1 MTDQTQDVEAN
12 VDENEIVSEASMS
25 DNPKD
30 AEVASVTGVKAA
42 ANVTKKQS
50 PPKTKAGMIQG
61 LMTKMQTMSK
71 ASLNANYGPMNAM
84 MDKGY
89 GRNEEVEA
97 TDEVIAEAEYDFSGD
112 LNALVE
118 SEATLSDGFKD
129 KAATIFEAAVKSKL
143 GEEIARIEESY
154 ATELAEEI
162 ASTKS
167 DLVEKIDSYL
177 NYVVENWMSENQVAI
192 QTGLRS
198 EIAEN
203 FMNGLKDLFVESYV
217 EVPESKVDLVD
228 DLAEQVEELET
239 ALNSQTAKNIEMTE
253 ELELFQRYEVI
264 REHAHGLAETEVEKL
279 ASLAEDLD
287 FVDEETFSAKVKT
300 IKESYFTKEVKTAE
314 VGDDLVE
321 DTADNAVE
329 VSSAMDSYLQAL
341 KKSS

>member
-1 MTDQTQDVEAN
+1 MTDQNQDEMIAD

-25 DNPKD
+25 DDPKN
-30 AEVASVTGVKAA
+30 AETASVTGVAKA
-42 ANVTKKQS
+42 ANVTTKQS
-50 PPKTKAGMIQG
+50 PPKTKAGMINAV
-61 LMTKMQTMSK
+61 MAKMQNMSK
-71 ASLNANYGPMNAM
+71 AKLQASYGGYMSDDVNAESFEG
-84 MDKGY
+84 
-89 GRNEEVEA
+89 EA
-97 TDEVIAEAEYDFSGD
+97 VAEDAVEYDFSGD

-143 GEEIARIEESY
+143 SEEISRIEESY
-154 ATELAEEI
+154 SVELAEEI

-177 NYVVENWMSENQVAI
+177 NYVVENWMKENQIAI
-192 QTGLRS
+192 QSGLRA

-217 EVPESKVDLVD
+217 DVPEAKEDLVD
-228 DLAEQVEELET
+228 DLAEQVEELES

-279 ASLAEDLD
+279 AKLAEDLD
-287 FVDEETFSAKVKT
+287 YIDEETFSAKVKT
-300 IKESYFTKEVKTAE
+300 IKDSYFTKEAKPLE
-314 VGDDLVE
+314 VGADLVE
-321 DTADNAVE
+321 ETTADAE
-329 VSSAMDSYLQAL
+329 VSSSMDVYLQAL
-341 KKSS
+341 RKTS

>member
-1 MTDQTQDVEAN
+1 MTDKNQDEMAN
-12 VDENEIVSEASMS
+12 VDENEIVSEASLS

-30 AEVASVTGVKAA
+30 AEQASVTGVKAA
-42 ANVTKKQS
+42 ANATKQTQ

-61 LMTKMQTMSK
+61 LMTKMQSMSK
-71 ASLNANYGPMNAM
+71 SSLNANYGSMMKMNAN
-84 MDKGY
+84 Y
-89 GRNEEVEA
+89 EEVEA

-154 ATELAEEI
+154 GVELEEEI

-192 QTGLRS
+192 QSGLRS

-217 EVPESKVDLVD
+217 DVPESKVDLVD

-239 ALNSQTAKNIEMTE
+239 ALNSQTSKNIEMTE

-279 ASLAEDLD
+279 AALAEDLD
-287 FVDEETFSAKVKT
+287 FIDEETFSAKVKT
-300 IKESYFTKEVKTAE
+300 IKESYFSKEVKSAE
-314 VGDDLVE
+314 VVDDLIE
-321 DTADNAVE
+321 STADNSVE
-329 VSSAMDSYLQAL
+329 VSSVMDSYLQAL

>member
-30 AEVASVTGVKAA
+30 AEAASVTGVKAA
-42 ANVTKKQS
+42 ANVTKKAS

-61 LMTKMQTMSK
+61 IMTKLQSKSK
-71 ASLNANYGPMNAM
+71 ASLAA
-84 MDKGY
+84 GY
-89 GRNEEVEA
+89 EMYMKDDVDEETFEGEAVVE
-97 TDEVIAEAEYDFSGD
+97 TQEAEYDFSGD

-217 EVPESKVDLVD
+217 DVPESKVDLVD

-279 ASLAEDLD
+279 AKLAEDLD

-321 DTADNAVE
+321 DTTDTSVE
-329 VSSAMDSYLQAL
+329 VSSVMDSYLQAL

>member
-30 AEVASVTGVKAA
+30 AEAASVTGVKAA

-61 LMTKMQTMSK
+61 IMTKLQSKSK
-71 ASLNANYGPMNAM
+71 AQLAA
-84 MDKGY
+84 GY
-89 GRNEEVEA
+89 ESYMEDADVAEDLEAVVE
-97 TDEVIAEAEYDFSGD
+97 TQEAEYDFSGD

-143 GEEIARIEESY
+143 SEEIARIEESY

-279 ASLAEDLD
+279 AKLAEDLD

-321 DTADNAVE
+321 DTADNSVE
-329 VSSAMDSYLQAL
+329 VSSVMDSYLQAL

>member
-1 MTDQTQDVEAN
+1 MTDQNQDEMAN

-25 DNPKD
+25 DDPKN
-30 AEVASVTGVKAA
+30 AETASVTGVAKA
-42 ANVTKKQS
+42 ANVTTKQS
-50 PPKTKAGMIQG
+50 PPKTKAGMINAV
-61 LMTKMQTMSK
+61 MAKMQNMSK
-71 ASLNANYGPMNAM
+71 AKLQASYGGYMSDDVNAESFEG
-84 MDKGY
+84 
-89 GRNEEVEA
+89 EA
-97 TDEVIAEAEYDFSGD
+97 VAEDAAEYDFSGD

-129 KAATIFEAAVKSKL
+129 KAATIFEAAIKSKL
-143 GEEIARIEESY
+143 SEEISRIEESY
-154 ATELAEEI
+154 SVELAEEI

-177 NYVVENWMSENQVAI
+177 NYVVENWMKENQIAI
-192 QTGLRS
+192 QSGLRA

-217 EVPESKVDLVD
+217 DVPEAKEDLVD

-279 ASLAEDLD
+279 AKLAEDLD
-287 FVDEETFSAKVKT
+287 YIDEETFSAKVKT
-300 IKESYFTKEVKTAE
+300 IKDSYFTKEAKTLE
-314 VGDDLVE
+314 VGADLVE
-321 DTADNAVE
+321 ETTADAE
-329 VSSAMDSYLQAL
+329 VSSSMDVYLQAL
-341 KKSS
+341 RKTS

>member
-1 MTDQTQDVEAN
+1 MTDQNQDEMAN

-25 DNPKD
+25 DDPKN
-30 AEVASVTGVKAA
+30 AETASVTGVAKA
-42 ANVTKKQS
+42 ANVTTKQS
-50 PPKTKAGMIQG
+50 PPKTKAGMINAV
-61 LMTKMQTMSK
+61 MAKMQNMSK
-71 ASLNANYGPMNAM
+71 AKLQASYGGYMSDDVNAESFEG
-84 MDKGY
+84 
-89 GRNEEVEA
+89 EA
-97 TDEVIAEAEYDFSGD
+97 VAEDAAEYDFSGD

-143 GEEIARIEESY
+143 SEEISRIEESY
-154 ATELAEEI
+154 SVELAEEI

-177 NYVVENWMSENQVAI
+177 NYVVENWMKENQIAI
-192 QTGLRS
+192 QSGLRA

-217 EVPESKVDLVD
+217 DVPEAKEDLVD
-228 DLAEQVEELET
+228 DLAEQVEELES

-279 ASLAEDLD
+279 AKLAEDLD
-287 FVDEETFSAKVKT
+287 YIDEETFSAKVKT
-300 IKESYFTKEVKTAE
+300 IKDSYFTKEAKPLE
-314 VGDDLVE
+314 VGADLVE
-321 DTADNAVE
+321 ETTADAE
-329 VSSAMDSYLQAL
+329 ISSSMDVYLQAL
-341 KKSS
+341 RKTS

>member
-89 GRNEEVEA
+89 GKNEEVEA

-143 GEEIARIEESY
+143 SEEIARIEESY

-217 EVPESKVDLVD
+217 DVPESKVDLVD

>member
-1 MTDQTQDVEAN
+1 MTDQNQDEMAN

-25 DNPKD
+25 DDPKN
-30 AEVASVTGVKAA
+30 AETASVTGVAKA
-42 ANVTKKQS
+42 ANVTTKQS
-50 PPKTKAGMIQG
+50 PPKTKAGMINAV
-61 LMTKMQTMSK
+61 MAKMQNMSK
-71 ASLNANYGPMNAM
+71 AKLQASYGGYMSDDVNAESFEG
-84 MDKGY
+84 
-89 GRNEEVEA
+89 EA
-97 TDEVIAEAEYDFSGD
+97 VAEDAAEYDFSGD

-143 GEEIARIEESY
+143 SEEISRIEESY
-154 ATELAEEI
+154 SVELAEEI

-177 NYVVENWMSENQVAI
+177 NYVVENWMKENQIAI
-192 QTGLRS
+192 QSGLRA

-217 EVPESKVDLVD
+217 DVPEAKEDLVD

-279 ASLAEDLD
+279 AKLAEDLD
-287 FVDEETFSAKVKT
+287 YIDEETFSAKVKT
-300 IKESYFTKEVKTAE
+300 IKDSYFTKEAKTLE
-314 VGDDLVE
+314 VGADLVE
-321 DTADNAVE
+321 ETTADADI
-329 VSSAMDSYLQAL
+329 SSSMDVYLQAL
-341 KKSS
+341 RKTS

>member
-1 MTDQTQDVEAN
+1 MTDQNQDEMAN

-25 DNPKD
+25 DDPKN
-30 AEVASVTGVKAA
+30 AETASVTGVAKA
-42 ANVTKKQS
+42 ANVTTKQS
-50 PPKTKAGMIQG
+50 PPKTKAGMINAV
-61 LMTKMQTMSK
+61 MAKMQNMSK
-71 ASLNANYGPMNAM
+71 AKLQASYGGYMSDDVNAESFEG
-84 MDKGY
+84 
-89 GRNEEVEA
+89 EA
-97 TDEVIAEAEYDFSGD
+97 VAEDAAEYDFSGD

-143 GEEIARIEESY
+143 SAEISRIEESY
-154 ATELAEEI
+154 SVELAEEI

-177 NYVVENWMSENQVAI
+177 NYVVENWMKENQIAI
-192 QTGLRS
+192 QSGLRA

-217 EVPESKVDLVD
+217 DVPEAKEDLVD
-228 DLAEQVEELET
+228 DLAEQVEELES

-279 ASLAEDLD
+279 AKLAEDLD
-287 FVDEETFSAKVKT
+287 YIDEETFSAKVKT
-300 IKESYFTKEVKTAE
+300 IKDSYFTKEAKTLE
-314 VGDDLVE
+314 VGADLVE
-321 DTADNAVE
+321 ETTADAE
-329 VSSAMDSYLQAL
+329 VSSSMDVYLQAL
-341 KKSS
+341 RKTS

>member
-1 MTDQTQDVEAN
+1 MTDQNQDEMAN

-25 DNPKD
+25 DDPKN
-30 AEVASVTGVKAA
+30 AETASVTGVAKA
-42 ANVTKKQS
+42 ANVTTKQS
-50 PPKTKAGMIQG
+50 PPKTKAGMINAV
-61 LMTKMQTMSK
+61 MAKMQNMSK
-71 ASLNANYGPMNAM
+71 AKLQASYGGYMSDDVNAESFEG
-84 MDKGY
+84 
-89 GRNEEVEA
+89 EA
-97 TDEVIAEAEYDFSGD
+97 VAEDAAEYDFSGD

-143 GEEIARIEESY
+143 SEEISRIEESY
-154 ATELAEEI
+154 SVELAEEI

-177 NYVVENWMSENQVAI
+177 NYVVENWMKENQIAI
-192 QTGLRS
+192 QSGLRA

-217 EVPESKVDLVD
+217 DVPEAKEDLVD

-279 ASLAEDLD
+279 AKLSEDLD
-287 FVDEETFSAKVKT
+287 FIDEETFSAKVKT
-300 IKESYFTKEVKTAE
+300 IKESYFTKEAKSVE
-314 VGDDLVE
+314 VGADLVE
-321 DTADNAVE
+321 DTADDAVE
-329 VSSAMDSYLQAL
+329 VSSSMNAYLQAL
-341 KKSS
+341 RKTS

>member
-1 MTDQTQDVEAN
+1 MTDQNQDEMAN

-25 DNPKD
+25 DDPKN
-30 AEVASVTGVKAA
+30 AETASVTGVAKA
-42 ANVTKKQS
+42 ANVTTKQS
-50 PPKTKAGMIQG
+50 PPKTKAGMINAV
-61 LMTKMQTMSK
+61 MAKMQNMSK
-71 ASLNANYGPMNAM
+71 AKLQASYGGYMSDDVNAESFEG
-84 MDKGY
+84 
-89 GRNEEVEA
+89 EA
-97 TDEVIAEAEYDFSGD
+97 VAEDAVEYDFSGD

-143 GEEIARIEESY
+143 SEEISRIEESY
-154 ATELAEEI
+154 SVELAEEI

-177 NYVVENWMSENQVAI
+177 NYVVENWMKENQIAI
-192 QTGLRS
+192 QSGLRA

-217 EVPESKVDLVD
+217 DVPEAKEDLVD

-279 ASLAEDLD
+279 AKLAEDLD
-287 FVDEETFSAKVKT
+287 YIDEETFSAKVKT
-300 IKESYFTKEVKTAE
+300 IKDSYFTKEAKTLE
-314 VGDDLVE
+314 VGAALVE
-321 DTADNAVE
+321 ETTADAE
-329 VSSAMDSYLQAL
+329 VSSSMDVYLQAL
-341 KKSS
+341 RKTS

>member
-1 MTDQTQDVEAN
+1 MTDQNQDEMAN

-25 DNPKD
+25 DDPKN
-30 AEVASVTGVKAA
+30 AETASVTGVAKA
-42 ANVTKKQS
+42 ANVTTKQS
-50 PPKTKAGMIQG
+50 PPKTKAGMINAV
-61 LMTKMQTMSK
+61 MAKMQNMSK
-71 ASLNANYGPMNAM
+71 AKLQASYGGYMSDDVNAESFEG
-84 MDKGY
+84 
-89 GRNEEVEA
+89 EA
-97 TDEVIAEAEYDFSGD
+97 VAEDAAEYDFSGD

-143 GEEIARIEESY
+143 SEEIARIEESY
-154 ATELAEEI
+154 STELAEEI

-177 NYVVENWMSENQVAI
+177 NYVVENWMKENQIAI
-192 QTGLRS
+192 QSGLRA

-217 EVPESKVDLVD
+217 DVPEAKEDLVD

-279 ASLAEDLD
+279 AKLAEDLD
-287 FVDEETFSAKVKT
+287 YIDEETFSAKVKT
-300 IKESYFTKEVKTAE
+300 IKDSYFTKEAKPLE
-314 VGDDLVE
+314 VGADLVE
-321 DTADNAVE
+321 ETTADADI
-329 VSSAMDSYLQAL
+329 SSSMDVYLQAL
-341 KKSS
+341 RKTS

>member
-1 MTDQTQDVEAN
+1 MTDNNQDEMAN
-12 VDENEIVSEASMS
+12 VDENEIVSEASLS

-30 AEVASVTGVKAA
+30 AEQASVTGVAA
-42 ANVTKKQS
+42 AAHITKKAS
-50 PPKTKAGMIQG
+50 PPKTKAGMIQSV
-61 LMTKMQTMSK
+61 MAKMQNMSK
-71 ASLNANYGPMNAM
+71 AKLMA
-84 MDKGY
+84 GY
-89 GRNEEVEA
+89 EGYMSDDVDDETFEGESVVE
-97 TDEVIAEAEYDFSGD
+97 TQEAEYDFSGD
-112 LNALVE
+112 LDALVE

-143 GEEIARIEESY
+143 SEEIARIEESY
-154 ATELAEEI
+154 GEELAEEI

-177 NYVVENWMSENQVAI
+177 NYVVENWMSENQIAI
-192 QTGLRS
+192 QSGLRA

-203 FMNGLKDLFVESYV
+203 FMSGLKDLFVESYV

-239 ALNSQTAKNIEMTE
+239 ALNSQTSKNIEMTE

-279 ASLAEDLD
+279 AALAEDLD
-287 FVDEETFSAKVKT
+287 FIDEATFSAKVKT
-300 IKESYFTKEVKTAE
+300 IKESYFTKEVKSAE

-321 DTADNAVE
+321 DTADSSVE
-329 VSSAMDSYLQAL
+329 TSSVMESYLQAL

>member
-1 MTDQTQDVEAN
+1 MTDNTQDEMAN
-12 VDENEIVSEASMS
+12 VDENEIVSEASLS

-30 AEVASVTGVKAA
+30 AEQASVTGVAA
-42 ANVTKKQS
+42 AAHITKKAS
-50 PPKTKAGMIQG
+50 PPKTKAGMIAG
-61 LMTKMQTMSK
+61 LMTKLQSKSK
-71 ASLNANYGPMNAM
+71 AQLAA
-84 MDKGY
+84 GY
-89 GRNEEVEA
+89 ESYMEDADVAEDAEA
-97 TDEVIAEAEYDFSGD
+97 VAETVAEYDFSGD
-112 LNALVE
+112 LDALVE

-143 GEEIARIEESY
+143 SEEIARIEESY
-154 ATELAEEI
+154 GEELAEEI

-177 NYVVENWMSENQVAI
+177 NYVVENWMSENQIAI
-192 QTGLRS
+192 QSGLRA

-239 ALNSQTAKNIEMTE
+239 ALNSQTSKNIEMTE

-279 ASLAEDLD
+279 AALAEDLD
-287 FVDEETFSAKVKT
+287 FIDEATFSAKVKT
-300 IKESYFTKEVKTAE
+300 IKESYFTKEVKSAE

-321 DTADNAVE
+321 DTADNSVE
-329 VSSAMDSYLQAL
+329 VSSVMDSYLQAL

>member
-1 MTDQTQDVEAN
+1 MTDQNQDEMAN

-25 DNPKD
+25 DDPKN
-30 AEVASVTGVKAA
+30 AETASVTGVAAA
-42 ANVTKKQS
+42 ANVTTKQS
-50 PPKTKAGMIQG
+50 PPKTKAGMINAV
-61 LMTKMQTMSK
+61 MAKMQNMSK
-71 ASLNANYGPMNAM
+71 AKLQASYNGYMSDDVNAESFEGEP
-84 MDKGY
+84 
-89 GRNEEVEA
+89 V
-97 TDEVIAEAEYDFSGD
+97 AEDAAEYDFSGD

-143 GEEIARIEESY
+143 SEEISRIEESY
-154 ATELAEEI
+154 SVELAEEI

-177 NYVVENWMSENQVAI
+177 NYVVENWMKENQIAI
-192 QTGLRS
+192 QSGLRA

-279 ASLAEDLD
+279 AKLAEDLD
-287 FVDEETFSAKVKT
+287 YIDEETFSAKVKT
-300 IKESYFTKEVKTAE
+300 IKDSYFTKEAKTLE
-314 VGDDLVE
+314 VGADLVE
-321 DTADNAVE
+321 ETTADADI
-329 VSSAMDSYLQAL
+329 SSSMDVYLQAL
-341 KKSS
+341 RKTS

>member
-1 MTDQTQDVEAN
+1 MTDQNQDEMAN

-25 DNPKD
+25 DDPKN
-30 AEVASVTGVKAA
+30 AETAAVTGVAKA
-42 ANVTKKQS
+42 ANVTTKQS
-50 PPKTKAGMIQG
+50 PPKTKAGMINAV
-61 LMTKMQTMSK
+61 MAKMQNMSK
-71 ASLNANYGPMNAM
+71 AKLQASYGGYMSDDVNAESFEG
-84 MDKGY
+84 
-89 GRNEEVEA
+89 EA
-97 TDEVIAEAEYDFSGD
+97 VAEDAAEYDFSGD

-143 GEEIARIEESY
+143 SEEISRIEESY
-154 ATELAEEI
+154 SVELAEEI

-177 NYVVENWMSENQVAI
+177 NYVVENWMKENQIAI
-192 QTGLRS
+192 QSGLRA

-217 EVPESKVDLVD
+217 DVPEAKEDLVD

-279 ASLAEDLD
+279 AKLAEDLD
-287 FVDEETFSAKVKT
+287 YIDEETFSAKVKT
-300 IKESYFTKEVKTAE
+300 IKDSYFTKEAKPLE
-314 VGDDLVE
+314 VGADLVE
-321 DTADNAVE
+321 ETTADAE
-329 VSSAMDSYLQAL
+329 VTSSMDVYLQAL
-341 KKSS
+341 RKTS

>member
-1 MTDQTQDVEAN
+1 MTDQNQDEMAN

-25 DNPKD
+25 DDPKN
-30 AEVASVTGVKAA
+30 AETASVTGVAKA
-42 ANVTKKQS
+42 ANVTTKQQ
-50 PPKTKAGMIQG
+50 PPKTKAGMINAV
-61 LMTKMQTMSK
+61 MAKMQNMSK
-71 ASLNANYGPMNAM
+71 AKLQASYGGYMSDDVNAESFEG
-84 MDKGY
+84 
-89 GRNEEVEA
+89 EA
-97 TDEVIAEAEYDFSGD
+97 VAEDAAEYDFSGD

-143 GEEIARIEESY
+143 SEEISRIEESY
-154 ATELAEEI
+154 SVELAEEI

-177 NYVVENWMSENQVAI
+177 NYVVENWMKENQIAI
-192 QTGLRS
+192 QSGLRA

-217 EVPESKVDLVD
+217 DVPEAKEDLVD
-228 DLAEQVEELET
+228 DLAEQVEELED

-279 ASLAEDLD
+279 AKLAEDLD
-287 FVDEETFSAKVKT
+287 YIDEETFSAKVKT
-300 IKESYFTKEVKTAE
+300 IKDSYFTKEAKTLE
-314 VGDDLVE
+314 VGADLVE
-321 DTADNAVE
+321 ETTADAE
-329 VSSAMDSYLQAL
+329 VSSSMDVYLQAL
-341 KKSS
+341 RKTS

>member
-30 AEVASVTGVKAA
+30 AEAASVTGVKAA

-61 LMTKMQTMSK
+61 IMTKLQSKSK
-71 ASLNANYGPMNAM
+71 ASLAAGYEMYM
-84 MDKGY
+84 KDDVDEETFKG
-89 GRNEEVEA
+89 EAVVE
-97 TDEVIAEAEYDFSGD
+97 TQEAEYDFSGD

-143 GEEIARIEESY
+143 SEEIARIEESY

-321 DTADNAVE
+321 DTADTSVE

>member
-30 AEVASVTGVKAA
+30 AEAASVTGVKAA

-61 LMTKMQTMSK
+61 IMTKLQSKSK
-71 ASLNANYGPMNAM
+71 AQLAA
-84 MDKGY
+84 GY
-89 GRNEEVEA
+89 ESYMEDADVAEDLEAVVE
-97 TDEVIAEAEYDFSGD
+97 TQEAEYDFSGD

-143 GEEIARIEESY
+143 SEEIARIEESY
-154 ATELAEEI
+154 AGELAEEI

-279 ASLAEDLD
+279 AKLAEDLD

-321 DTADNAVE
+321 DTADNSVE
-329 VSSAMDSYLQAL
+329 VSSVMDSYLQAL

>member
-1 MTDQTQDVEAN
+1 MTDQNQDEMAN

-25 DNPKD
+25 DDPKN
-30 AEVASVTGVKAA
+30 AETASVTGVAKA
-42 ANVTKKQS
+42 ANVTTKQS
-50 PPKTKAGMIQG
+50 PPKTKAGMINAV
-61 LMTKMQTMSK
+61 MAKMQNMSK
-71 ASLNANYGPMNAM
+71 AKLQASYGGYMSDDVNAESFEG
-84 MDKGY
+84 
-89 GRNEEVEA
+89 EA
-97 TDEVIAEAEYDFSGD
+97 VAEDAAEYDFSGD

-143 GEEIARIEESY
+143 SEEISRIEESY
-154 ATELAEEI
+154 SVELAEEI

-177 NYVVENWMSENQVAI
+177 NYVVENWMKENQIAI
-192 QTGLRS
+192 QSGLRA

-217 EVPESKVDLVD
+217 DVPEAKEDLVD
-228 DLAEQVEELET
+228 DLAEQVEELED

-279 ASLAEDLD
+279 AKLSEDLD
-287 FVDEETFSAKVKT
+287 FIDEETFSAKVKT
-300 IKESYFTKEVKTAE
+300 IKESYFTKEAKSVE
-314 VGDDLVE
+314 VGADLVE
-321 DTADNAVE
+321 DTADDAVE
-329 VSSAMDSYLQAL
+329 VSSSMNAYLQAL
-341 KKSS
+341 RKTS

>member
-1 MTDQTQDVEAN
+1 MTDQNQDEMAN

-25 DNPKD
+25 DDPKN
-30 AEVASVTGVKAA
+30 AETASVTGVAKA
-42 ANVTKKQS
+42 ANVTTKQS
-50 PPKTKAGMIQG
+50 PPKTKAGMINAV
-61 LMTKMQTMSK
+61 MAKMQNMSK
-71 ASLNANYGPMNAM
+71 AKLQASYGGYMSDDVNAESFEG
-84 MDKGY
+84 
-89 GRNEEVEA
+89 EA
-97 TDEVIAEAEYDFSGD
+97 VAEDAAEYDFSGD

-143 GEEIARIEESY
+143 SEEISRIEESY
-154 ATELAEEI
+154 SVELAEEI

-321 DTADNAVE
+321 DTADTSVE

>member
-1 MTDQTQDVEAN
+1 MTDQNQDEMAN

-25 DNPKD
+25 DDPKN
-30 AEVASVTGVKAA
+30 AETASVTGVAKA
-42 ANVTKKQS
+42 ANVTTKQS
-50 PPKTKAGMIQG
+50 PPKTKAGMINAV
-61 LMTKMQTMSK
+61 MAKMQNMSK
-71 ASLNANYGPMNAM
+71 AKLQASYGGYMSDDVNAESFEG
-84 MDKGY
+84 
-89 GRNEEVEA
+89 EA
-97 TDEVIAEAEYDFSGD
+97 VAEDAAEYDFSGD

-143 GEEIARIEESY
+143 SEEISRIEESY
-154 ATELAEEI
+154 SVELAEEI

-177 NYVVENWMSENQVAI
+177 NYVVENWMKENQIAI
-192 QTGLRS
+192 QSGLRA

-217 EVPESKVDLVD
+217 DVPEAKEDLVD
-228 DLAEQVEELET
+228 DLAEQVEELES

-279 ASLAEDLD
+279 AKLAEDLD
-287 FVDEETFSAKVKT
+287 YIDEETFSAKVKT
-300 IKESYFTKEVKTAE
+300 IKDSYFTKEAKPLE
-314 VGDDLVE
+314 VGADLVE
-321 DTADNAVE
+321 ETTADAE
-329 VSSAMDSYLQAL
+329 VSSSMDVYLQAL
-341 KKSS
+341 RKTS

>member
-1 MTDQTQDVEAN
+1 MTDQNQDEMAN

-25 DNPKD
+25 DDPKN
-30 AEVASVTGVKAA
+30 AETASVTGVAAA
-42 ANVTKKQS
+42 ANVTTKQS
-50 PPKTKAGMIQG
+50 PPKTKAGMINSV
-61 LMTKMQTMSK
+61 MAKMQNMSK
-71 ASLNANYGPMNAM
+71 AKLQASYNGYMSDDVNAESFEG
-84 MDKGY
+84 
-89 GRNEEVEA
+89 EA
-97 TDEVIAEAEYDFSGD
+97 VAEDAAEYDFSGD

-143 GEEIARIEESY
+143 SEEISRIEESY
-154 ATELAEEI
+154 SVELAEEI

-177 NYVVENWMSENQVAI
+177 NYVVENWMKENQIAI
-192 QTGLRS
+192 QSGLRA

-217 EVPESKVDLVD
+217 DVPEAKEDLVD
-228 DLAEQVEELET
+228 DLAEQVEELED

-279 ASLAEDLD
+279 AKLAEDLD
-287 FVDEETFSAKVKT
+287 YIDEETFSAKVKT
-300 IKESYFTKEVKTAE
+300 IKDSYFTKEAKTLE
-314 VGDDLVE
+314 VGADLVE
-321 DTADNAVE
+321 ETTADAE
-329 VSSAMDSYLQAL
+329 VSSSMDVYLQAL
-341 KKSS
+341 RKTS

>member
-12 VDENEIVSEASMS
+12 VDENEIVSEAALS

-30 AEVASVTGVKAA
+30 AEQASVTGVKAA
-42 ANVTKKQS
+42 AGATKQTQ

-61 LMTKMQTMSK
+61 IMTKLQSKSK
-71 ASLNANYGPMNAM
+71 ASLAAGYEMYM
-84 MDKGY
+84 KDDVDEETFKG
-89 GRNEEVEA
+89 EAVVE
-97 TDEVIAEAEYDFSGD
+97 TQEAEYDFSGD

>member
-42 ANVTKKQS
+42 ANATKQTQ
-50 PPKTKAGMIQG
+50 PPKTKAGMVAG
-61 LMTKMQTMSK
+61 LMTKLQSMSK
-71 ASLNANYGPMNAM
+71 ASLQANYSGMMKMNSQ
-84 MDKGY
+84 Y
-89 GRNEEVEA
+89 EEVDA
-97 TDEVIAEAEYDFSGD
+97 DEDNPVIAEAEYDFSGD

-143 GEEIARIEESY
+143 SEEIARIEESY
-154 ATELAEEI
+154 STELAEEI

-177 NYVVENWMSENQVAI
+177 NYVVENWMKENQIAI
-192 QTGLRS
+192 QSGLRA

-217 EVPESKVDLVD
+217 DVPEAKEDLVD
-228 DLAEQVEELET
+228 DLAEQVEELES

-279 ASLAEDLD
+279 AKLAEDLD
-287 FVDEETFSAKVKT
+287 YIDEETFSAKVKT
-300 IKESYFTKEVKTAE
+300 IKDSYFTKEAKTLE
-314 VGDDLVE
+314 VGADLVE
-321 DTADNAVE
+321 ETTADAE
-329 VSSAMDSYLQAL
+329 VTSSMDVYLQAL
-341 KKSS
+341 RKTS

>member
-1 MTDQTQDVEAN
+1 MTDNTQDEMAN
-12 VDENEIVSEASMS
+12 VDENEIVSEASLS

-30 AEVASVTGVKAA
+30 AEQASVTGVAAA

-50 PPKTKAGMIQG
+50 PPKTKAGMIAG
-61 LMTKMQTMSK
+61 LMTKLQSKSK
-71 ASLNANYGPMNAM
+71 AQLAA
-84 MDKGY
+84 GY
-89 GRNEEVEA
+89 ESYMEDADVAEDVEA
-97 TDEVIAEAEYDFSGD
+97 VAETVAEYDFSGD
-112 LNALVE
+112 LDALVE

-143 GEEIARIEESY
+143 SEEIARIEESY
-154 ATELAEEI
+154 GEELAEEI

-177 NYVVENWMSENQVAI
+177 NYVVENWMSENQIAI
-192 QTGLRS
+192 QSGLRS

-217 EVPESKVDLVD
+217 EVPDSKVDLVD

-239 ALNSQTAKNIEMTE
+239 ALNSQTSKNIEMTE

-279 ASLAEDLD
+279 AALAEDLD
-287 FVDEETFSAKVKT
+287 FIDEETFSAKVKT
-300 IKESYFTKEVKTAE
+300 IKESYFTKEVKSAE

-321 DTADNAVE
+321 DTADNSVE
-329 VSSAMDSYLQAL
+329 VSSVMDSYLQAL

>member
-1 MTDQTQDVEAN
+1 MTDQNQDEMAN

-25 DNPKD
+25 DDPKN
-30 AEVASVTGVKAA
+30 AETASVTGVAKA
-42 ANVTKKQS
+42 ANVTTKQS
-50 PPKTKAGMIQG
+50 PPKTKAGMINAV
-61 LMTKMQTMSK
+61 MAKMQNMSK
-71 ASLNANYGPMNAM
+71 AKLQASYGGYMSDDVNAESFEG
-84 MDKGY
+84 
-89 GRNEEVEA
+89 EA
-97 TDEVIAEAEYDFSGD
+97 VAEDAVEYDFSGD

-143 GEEIARIEESY
+143 SEEISRIEESY
-154 ATELAEEI
+154 SVELAEEI

-177 NYVVENWMSENQVAI
+177 NYVVENWMKENQIAI
-192 QTGLRS
+192 QSGLRA

-217 EVPESKVDLVD
+217 DVPEAKEDLVD
-228 DLAEQVEELET
+228 DLAEQVEELED

-279 ASLAEDLD
+279 AKLSEDLD
-287 FVDEETFSAKVKT
+287 FIDEETFSAKVKT
-300 IKESYFTKEVKTAE
+300 IKESYFTKEAKSLE
-314 VGDDLVE
+314 VGADLVE
-321 DTADNAVE
+321 DTADDAVE
-329 VSSAMDSYLQAL
+329 INSSMDVYLQAL
-341 KKSS
+341 RKTS

>member
-1 MTDQTQDVEAN
+1 MTDQNQDEMAN

-25 DNPKD
+25 DDPKN
-30 AEVASVTGVKAA
+30 AETASVTGVAKA
-42 ANVTKKQS
+42 ANVTTKQS
-50 PPKTKAGMIQG
+50 PPKTKAGMINAV
-61 LMTKMQTMSK
+61 MAKMQNMSK
-71 ASLNANYGPMNAM
+71 AKLQASYGGYMSDDVNAESFEG
-84 MDKGY
+84 
-89 GRNEEVEA
+89 EA
-97 TDEVIAEAEYDFSGD
+97 VAEDAVEYDFSGD

-143 GEEIARIEESY
+143 SEEISRIEESY
-154 ATELAEEI
+154 SVELAEEI

-177 NYVVENWMSENQVAI
+177 NYVVENWMKENQIAI
-192 QTGLRS
+192 QSGLRA

-217 EVPESKVDLVD
+217 DVPEAKEDLVD

-279 ASLAEDLD
+279 AKLAEDLD
-287 FVDEETFSAKVKT
+287 YIDEETFSAKVKT
-300 IKESYFTKEVKTAE
+300 IKDSYFTKEAKPLE
-314 VGDDLVE
+314 VGADLVE
-321 DTADNAVE
+321 ETTADAE
-329 VSSAMDSYLQAL
+329 VSSSMDVYLQAL
-341 KKSS
+341 RKTS